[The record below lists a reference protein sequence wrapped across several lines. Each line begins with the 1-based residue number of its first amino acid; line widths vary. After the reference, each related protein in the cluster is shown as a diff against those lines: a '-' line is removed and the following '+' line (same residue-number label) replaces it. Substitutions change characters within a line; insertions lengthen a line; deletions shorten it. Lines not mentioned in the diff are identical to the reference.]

1 MRTVKLLTLLFII
14 SLNVSASDT
23 TLYQEKYRPQYHFT
37 PAHRW
42 IGDPCGL
49 LKFNG
54 KYHAYSWGG
63 AESTD
68 LVHWKELN
76 DHAIK
81 GVPKGISTFTGG
93 GVVDKKNSAGYG
105 ENAFVAAFTSYDEQT
120 KKQSQSI
127 AFSRDG
133 GVSYQYYDLNPVID
147 IWSTEFRD
155 PTVIWDKKNNRW
167 VMLVAKALEKKV
179 AFYGSDD
186 LKHWTWLSEF
196 GPMGDSERSWEC
208 PDLFQVS
215 VDGNPDNKKWVLL
228 VSVNWAQEQYFVGE
242 FDGTTFIPDKP
253 DSEPLYVDHGLDYYA
268 SRVFQDYDDENSPVY
283 TLGWVNTWDYANFA
297 PTEYGKGIW
306 SIPREYRLKSSP
318 DGIRLVQ
325 IPATQLEIL
334 RSEPIKYA
342 KRLKPGITQL
352 PFISGMGNTYEM
364 DVEFS
369 YKDDKAFGLYLCEDE
384 GRKVEIKY
392 DPASRY
398 LTLDRTNVSD
408 VRIPKFERISNC
420 KITGGDGKL
429 KLRIFVDKSTV
440 ELFVNDGARVLTMLT
455 FPSESQTG
463 ASLYSLGGNVDVKMT
478 VWKLDSIWQ

>member
-186 LKHWTWLSEF
+186 LKHWT
-196 GPMGDSERSWEC
+196 
-208 PDLFQVS
+208 
-215 VDGNPDNKKWVLL
+215 
-228 VSVNWAQEQYFVGE
+228 
-242 FDGTTFIPDKP
+242 
-253 DSEPLYVDHGLDYYA
+253 
-268 SRVFQDYDDENSPVY
+268 
-283 TLGWVNTWDYANFA
+283 
-297 PTEYGKGIW
+297 
-306 SIPREYRLKSSP
+306 
-318 DGIRLVQ
+318 
-325 IPATQLEIL
+325 
-334 RSEPIKYA
+334 
-342 KRLKPGITQL
+342 
-352 PFISGMGNTYEM
+352 
-364 DVEFS
+364 
-369 YKDDKAFGLYLCEDE
+369 
-384 GRKVEIKY
+384 
-392 DPASRY
+392 
-398 LTLDRTNVSD
+398 
-408 VRIPKFERISNC
+408 
-420 KITGGDGKL
+420 
-429 KLRIFVDKSTV
+429 
-440 ELFVNDGARVLTMLT
+440 
-455 FPSESQTG
+455 
-463 ASLYSLGGNVDVKMT
+463 
-478 VWKLDSIWQ
+478 